1 MLKSLQRGL
10 AATLAATVG
19 LTMFA
24 AASFAADVKEINV
37 SYVTSP
43 FNLQVMVTKLQGR
56 LEKEFGK
63 DGITVNWHEI
73 TSGAKQAQA
82 MAAGSLDF
90 GMVMNSTS
98 VLMANAAGNP
108 VKIVSAVSRPSET
121 FALVAGKDGPKTIE
135 DLKGK
140 TVAGPKGTVLHQML
154 VAAVDKAGLEQNDVK
169 FVSMDLPK
177 ARAAMLSG
185 NVDAA
190 LLAASLVIKSVEEG
204 AHVVTTA
211 SGLVTPKLVLA
222 SSAAFVEAHPDLVER
237 VIKVHKEA
245 QAFIDANRDEA
256 IALGAKEKNI
266 SIEDATKLADWA
278 GYTTSLAQD
287 DLDSMKADMD
297 FLVANDLIKQVVDL
311 DDVVMPS
318 AME

>member
-1 MLKSLQRGL
+1 MLSFIKKGL
-10 AATLAATVG
+10 AGLSAAT
-19 LTMFA
+19 FA
-24 AASFAADVKEINV
+24 LAISSSISLAADVKEINV

-43 FNLQVMVTKLQGR
+43 FNLQVMVTKLQGK
-56 LEKEFGK
+56 LEKEFEK
-63 DGITVNWHEI
+63 DGIKINWHEI

-108 VKIVSAVSRPSET
+108 VQIVSAVSRPSET
-121 FALVAGKDGPKTIE
+121 FAIVAGKEGPKTLKE
-135 DLKGK
+135 LKGK

-154 VAAVDKAGLEQNDVK
+154 VAAVEKAGLEQSDVK
-169 FVSMDLPK
+169 LVSMGLPK

-185 NVDAA
+185 DVDAA
-190 LLAASLVIKSVEEG
+190 LLAASLVIKSVEQG
-204 AHVVTTA
+204 AHVVSTA
-211 SGLVTPKLVLA
+211 TGLVTPKLVLA
-222 SSAAFVEAHPDLVER
+222 ARKGFVDEHPDLVNR

-245 QAFIDANRDEA
+245 QAYIDANREDA

-266 SIEDATKLADWA
+266 SLEDASKLADWA
-278 GYTTSLAQD
+278 GFTTRLKQE

-297 FLVANDLIKQVVDL
+297 FLVANDLIKKVVDL
-311 DDVVMPS
+311 KDVVAES
-318 AME
+318 AMK